1 MSSVSTSP
9 GPANA
14 LPRVGRVVA
23 QSTALVFV
31 GYFAVGLEAAVVPT
45 FVDRVL
51 GLGTML
57 AGVALSS
64 QALATLTSRGSAG
77 IFTDKFGARVTVM
90 RGLLLMMLSGLLFAL
105 ATNSWMAEPR
115 VQFSVLTVS
124 RLMLGWGISWVSA
137 AGAVWGIGR
146 VGEGNASRILVWSG
160 VAANAALGL
169 GAPVGLGIA
178 SRWGGP
184 VLGGCMAVLC
194 LGGVM
199 FATRL
204 PDVERQGAEP
214 LRLLAVIRKVAPF
227 GSILGLAAVGY
238 GVFSGFVTLFFQTQG
253 WHGAAYPL
261 ALYGVSFV
269 TVRIVLGKWIDRY
282 SVFRVGLV
290 SISVE
295 LCGVALLAVSHAAVM
310 ALVAC
315 CLMGCGFSLMF
326 PALCVQTI
334 RAVGPRD
341 RASAIS
347 VFTAFLEL
355 SMSLSAP
362 VAGVVI
368 GHAGFRATFWSA
380 WMVVLSAFV
389 GLGWMARKAMRA

>member
-1 MSSVSTSP
+1 M
-9 GPANA
+9 
-14 LPRVGRVVA
+14 VVA
-23 QSTALVFV
+23 QSTVLVFV

-57 AGVALSS
+57 AGVALGS

-77 IFTDKFGARVTVM
+77 IFTDRFGARVTVM
-90 RGLLLMMLSGLLFAL
+90 RGLLLMLMSGLLFAV
-105 ATNSWMAEPR
+105 ATNRGMAEPR
-115 VQFSVLTVS
+115 VQFGVLTVS

-169 GAPVGLGIA
+169 GAPVGLGMM

-184 VLGGCMAVLC
+184 ALGVCLAVLC

-199 FATRL
+199 FAMRL
-204 PDVERQGAEP
+204 PEVERQGAEP
-214 LRLLAVIRKVAPF
+214 LRLLAVIRKVAPY
-227 GSILGLAAVGY
+227 GVILGLAAVGY
-238 GVFSGFVTLFFQTQG
+238 GVLSGFVTLFFQTQG

-269 TVRIVLGKWIDRY
+269 AVRILLGKWIDRY
-282 SVFRVGLV
+282 SVFQVGLV

-295 LCGVALLAVSHAAVM
+295 LGALALLAVSHAAGP

-362 VAGVVI
+362 LAGVVI
-368 GHAGFRATFWSA
+368 GHAGFRVAFWCA
-380 WMVVLSAFV
+380 WVAVLIAFAA
-389 GLGWMARKAMRA
+389 LARMARKAKYA